1 MVLEINCRYEHQST
15 GIPPRSEWQTV
26 VFKEVDDII
35 HADIYD
41 PAKPVDP
48 GRDLPVALMI
58 LGGGH
63 IMLSRDDI
71 RPEQTQMLLQ
81 SGFLPISIDYR
92 LCPEKTLVEG
102 PIDDIADALAWV
114 RNVLPRLRLTR
125 QDVRVNAE
133 KVVYVGWSTGGTLA
147 TSTVWTNIAREM
159 QPPDAILAFYCPI
172 DYEDPFWTRANVP
185 SCSETLDAADHA
197 QSYSLDEDTW
207 TGVQDR
213 PITSYNIPSSKRALG
228 GWMAGSDPRSRL
240 ALYMNW
246 HGRTL
251 HVLLSRI
258 DKQSRREPQ
267 APAPTEIQAIS
278 PLACIRKGH
287 YSTPTFIIH
296 PHQDDLIP

>member
-1 MVLEINCRYEHQST
+1 MGTVITQGMSRLQST
-15 GIPPRSEWQTV
+15 DIPPWSEWQIV

-48 GRDLPVALMI
+48 DRGLPVALMI

-81 SGFLPISIDYR
+81 SGFLSISIDYK

-102 PIDDIADALAWV
+102 PIGDVADALAW
-114 RNVLPRLRLTR
+114 
-125 QDVRVNAE
+125 
-133 KVVYVGWSTGGTLA
+133 STEGTLA
-147 TSTVWTNIAREM
+147 MSTVWTSIARGM
-159 QPPDAILAFYCPI
+159 QPQGAILALYYPI

-185 SCSETLDAADHA
+185 SGFETLDAADHA
-197 QSYSLDEDTW
+197 LSYSLDEDVW
-207 TGVQDR
+207 AGVQDR

-228 GWMAGSDPRSRL
+228 GWMVGSDPRSRL
-240 ALYMNW
+240 ALYIYW

-251 HVLLSRI
+251 HVLLNGL
-258 DKQSRREPQ
+258 DWQSRRRPQ
-267 APAPTEIQAIS
+267 APAPAEIQAID
-278 PLACIRKGH
+278 PLAYICKGH

-296 PHQDDLIP
+296 PRQDDPIP